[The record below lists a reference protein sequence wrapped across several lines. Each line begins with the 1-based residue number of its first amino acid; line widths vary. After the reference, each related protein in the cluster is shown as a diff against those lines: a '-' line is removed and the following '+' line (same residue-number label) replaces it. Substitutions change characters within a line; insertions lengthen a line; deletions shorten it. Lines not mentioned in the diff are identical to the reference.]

1 MNTFGKF
8 GMAVALASF
17 IAAANAADVNTQA
30 GPLKTGYGDNV
41 QSSGDAPAP
50 AAKPAAAA
58 PQVNSGNAG
67 TVNFTVMARYKAN
80 DVKSVVAALK
90 GKNLKSVTVKGY
102 TNAQPG
108 KGSASDAVL
117 SQTRANVVKAALV
130 KAGIPAG
137 IITATGAGQNGTK
150 TAEVSY
156 TY

>member
-17 IAAANAADVNTQA
+17 IAAAHAAPVNTL
-30 GPLKTGYGDNV
+30 GGNLKDSSGADV

-50 AAKPAAAA
+50 AAKPAAA

-67 TVNFTVMARYKAN
+67 TVNFTVLARYKAN

-108 KGSASDAVL
+108 KGAASDAVL

>member
-17 IAAANAADVNTQA
+17 IAAAHAADVNTQA

-50 AAKPAAAA
+50 AAKPAAA

-108 KGSASDAVL
+108 KGAASDAVL